1 MYMNDGTRWSNTQIR
16 DDGGEESIAFLGKT
30 QLAATSLCSLPSS
43 RNGENATAEYR
54 ETNSITF
61 LLRRKSEKYTVL
73 GKVTF
78 KSNALQYCVTP

>member
-43 RNGENATAEYR
+43 RNGENTTAAYR

-61 LLRRKSEKYTVL
+61 LLRRKKREIHSVGESY
-73 GKVTF
+73 F
-78 KSNALQYCVTP
+78 